1 MEGFFIKLTVVR
13 HGETEYNA
21 QDRYAGS
28 LDADLNQNGIRQ
40 AEQLGRDLSRKRF
53 DVVVSSPLK
62 RAVKTAEMI
71 NAALHLPVILLDS
84 FSERNMGVYEGLT
97 REEARILYPDIWMK
111 NISRNPDE
119 APDGGETI
127 RQFDQRVALGLNKLT
142 ADYPDKCVLLV
153 CHGLT
158 ARVINRRI
166 KGLSFADMHT
176 FTLANCGIAEYSVQA
191 FSVFELDT

>member
-1 MEGFFIKLTVVR
+1 MQLTVVR
-13 HGETEYNA
+13 HGETEYNV
-21 QDRYAGS
+21 QGRYAGS
-28 LDADLNQNGIRQ
+28 IDAELNQNGIRQ
-40 AEQLGRDLSRKRF
+40 AEQLGRELSRRRF

-62 RAVKTAEMI
+62 RAVKTAAMI

-84 FSERNMGVYEGLT
+84 FSERNMGVFEGLN
-97 REEARILYPDIWMK
+97 REEAKALYPHIWVR
-111 NISRNPDE
+111 NISRNADE

-127 RQFDQRVALGLNKLT
+127 RQFDRRVALGLNKLT

-153 CHGLT
+153 CHGFT

-176 FTLANCGIAEYSVQA
+176 FTLENCGIAEYPIQA
-191 FSVFELDT
+191 FSVFEHSI

>member
-84 FSERNMGVYEGLT
+84 FS
-97 REEARILYPDIWMK
+97 
-111 NISRNPDE
+111 
-119 APDGGETI
+119 
-127 RQFDQRVALGLNKLT
+127 
-142 ADYPDKCVLLV
+142 
-153 CHGLT
+153 
-158 ARVINRRI
+158 
-166 KGLSFADMHT
+166 
-176 FTLANCGIAEYSVQA
+176 
-191 FSVFELDT
+191 